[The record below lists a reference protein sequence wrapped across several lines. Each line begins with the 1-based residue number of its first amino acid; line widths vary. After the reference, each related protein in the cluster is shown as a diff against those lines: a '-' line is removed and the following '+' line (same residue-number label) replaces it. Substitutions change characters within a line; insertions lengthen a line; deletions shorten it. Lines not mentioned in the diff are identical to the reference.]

1 MVDAPARVGVDS
13 APSWSDVEDLLARL
27 SATGTSFTT
36 VTSEENSISQYEPG
50 GRLLLETGTGTRWVA
65 LGDVQTCWETF
76 ERLGNIR
83 RSDLLEPGR
92 CSAFMFAL
100 FAQVDGVIAGT
111 GDAETLLL
119 PARGRG
125 PAA

>member
-1 MVDAPARVGVDS
+1 MVDAPARTDVGA
-13 APSWSDVEDLLARL
+13 APSWSDVEDLLAHL
-27 SATGTSFTT
+27 NSTGTSFTT

-65 LGDVQTCWETF
+65 LGDVRTCWETF

-83 RSDLLEPGR
+83 RRDLLEPGR

-100 FAQVDGVIAGT
+100 FAQVDGVIAGA
-111 GDAETLLL
+111 AETLLL

>member
-1 MVDAPARVGVDS
+1 MVDAPARIDA
-13 APSWSDVEDLLARL
+13 APSWSDVEDLLAHL

-65 LGDVQTCWETF
+65 LGDVQACWETF

-100 FAQVDGVIAGT
+100 FAQVEGVVGEA
-111 GDAETLLL
+111 DSLVL
-119 PARGRG
+119 PG
-125 PAA
+125 